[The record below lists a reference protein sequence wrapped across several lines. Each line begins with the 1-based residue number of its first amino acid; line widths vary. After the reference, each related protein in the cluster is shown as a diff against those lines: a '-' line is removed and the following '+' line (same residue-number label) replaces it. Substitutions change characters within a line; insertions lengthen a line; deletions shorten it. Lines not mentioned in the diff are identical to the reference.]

1 MTIGEFFRDIFCA
14 IKGFALACV
23 ITLGI
28 ITVLKESGLVR
39 AKNID
44 GPKSEVQLANP
55 LKGATM
61 DEPKADTPA
70 PKDEEKPRVSA
81 VIEGTGEFDGKHTL
95 NRELTER
102 EKDLARILLK
112 IAKMA
117 GSKHYPITEPKPD
130 GLMVA
135 TVIGVGEKVDGY
147 WVRNKKL
154 AGWEKELVHHLLE
167 LAKESGGEYEPDEKK

>member
-1 MTIGEFFRDIFCA
+1 MTIREFFRDIFCA

-23 ITLGI
+23 ITLASHGSQGDRPRRGK
-28 ITVLKESGLVR
+28 TSTDR
-39 AKNID
+39 T
-44 GPKSEVQLANP
+44 EVQLADP

-61 DEPKADTPA
+61 DEKADTPA

-81 VIEGTGEFDGKHTL
+81 VIEGTGEFDGKHAL

-135 TVIGVGEKVDGY
+135 TVIGVGEEFDGY